1 MMSEPE
7 RIHMIPIGRITV
19 LNPRDRNQQVFGEIV
34 TNIAHLGLKR
44 PITVSRR
51 DPGDDGE
58 RYDLVC
64 GQGRLEA
71 YQALGATEIP
81 ALIIEASE
89 EDCMVMS
96 LVENIA
102 RRQHRQLEL
111 VQEIGNLR
119 ERGYSESEIARKT
132 DLDAKYVRG
141 LLRLLDHGEERL
153 IHAVETGRVPIS
165 VAAEIA
171 GTDDEGAQSALRE
184 AYEKNQLRGEKLV
197 AARRLVDQRM
207 RGGRRFGNRRARP
220 TRLTANSLVRAFRQ
234 EADRQRLLVKKAE
247 LTRNRLVFIV
257 SALQMLLADEHFVT
271 LLRAEG
277 LDSLPR
283 YLAERI
289 DAGGTR
295 SP

>member
-1 MMSEPE
+1 MPYAKTI
-7 RIHMIPIGRITV
+7 RMIPVGQV
-19 LNPRDRNQQVFGEIV
+19 HVPNPRERNPRVFGDIV
-34 TNIAHLGLKR
+34 TNIASLGLKR
-44 PITVSRR
+44 PITVTPRR
-51 DPGDDGE
+51 GTNGEE

-71 YQALGATEIP
+71 YQALRQNEIP
-81 ALIIEASE
+81 AIVIEASE
-89 EDCMVMS
+89 EDCMLMS

-102 RRQHRQLEL
+102 RRQHRQFEL

-184 AYEKNQLRGEKLV
+184 AYEKNQLRGDKLA

-257 SALQMLLADEHFVT
+257 SALQMLLADEHFIT

>member
-1 MMSEPE
+1 MRSAREIRMIPVE
-7 RIHMIPIGRITV
+7 RINVP
-19 LNPRDRNQQVFGEIV
+19 NPRERSPRVFGDIV

-44 PITVSRR
+44 PITVTRR
-51 DPGDDGE
+51 RRNNGE
-58 RYDLVC
+58 EHYDLVC

-71 YQALGATEIP
+71 YQALGQSEIP
-81 ALIIEASE
+81 ALVIEASE

-102 RRQHRQLEL
+102 RRQHRQIEL

-119 ERGYSESEIARKT
+119 QRGYNEAEIARKT

-153 IHAVETGRVPIS
+153 IHAVENGRIPIT

-184 AYEKNQLRGEKLV
+184 AYEKNQLRGDKLV
-197 AARRLVDQRM
+197 AARRLVDQRT
-207 RGGRRFGNRRARP
+207 RGGRRFNNRAGRSS
-220 TRLTANSLVRAFRQ
+220 RLTADSLVRAFRH

-247 LTRNRLVFIV
+247 LTRNRLVFII
-257 SALQMLLADEHFVT
+257 SALQTLLADEHFVT

-277 LDSLPR
+277 LDSMPR
-283 YLAERI
+283 YLAERVK
-289 DAGGTR
+289 AHGAVT
-295 SP
+295 S

>member
-1 MMSEPE
+1 MQYAKTI
-7 RIHMIPIGRITV
+7 RMIPVGQV
-19 LNPRDRNQQVFGEIV
+19 HVPNPRERNQRVFGDIV
-34 TNIAHLGLKR
+34 TNIASLGLKR
-44 PITVSRR
+44 PITVTPRR
-51 DPGDDGE
+51 GTNGEE

-71 YQALGATEIP
+71 YQALRQNEIP
-81 ALIIEASE
+81 AIVIEASE

-102 RRQHRQLEL
+102 RRQHRQFEL

-153 IHAVETGRVPIS
+153 IHAVETGRVPIT

-207 RGGRRFGNRRARP
+207 RGGRRFGNRRRRA
-220 TRLTANSLVRAFRQ
+220 TRLTADSLVRAFRQ

>member
-1 MMSEPE
+1 MSALFSSGTLARENQAVAS
-7 RIHMIPIGRITV
+7 IPVHKPADLDT
-19 LNPRDRNQQVFGEIV
+19 PRWPANR
-34 TNIAHLGLKR
+34 R
-44 PITVSRR
+44 P
-51 DPGDDGE
+51 
-58 RYDLVC
+58 
-64 GQGRLEA
+64 Q
-71 YQALGATEIP
+71 
-81 ALIIEASE
+81 
-89 EDCMVMS
+89 
-96 LVENIA
+96 
-102 RRQHRQLEL
+102 
-111 VQEIGNLR
+111 R
-119 ERGYSESEIARKT
+119 ERGRDHQIA
-132 DLDAKYVRG
+132 V
-141 LLRLLDHGEERL
+141 
-153 IHAVETGRVPIS
+153 VPIT

-197 AARRLVDQRM
+197 AARRLVDPRM

-234 EADRQRLLVKKAE
+234 EPDRQRLLVKKAE

>member
-1 MMSEPE
+1 
-7 RIHMIPIGRITV
+7 MIPVERVHV
-19 LNPRDRNQQVFGEIV
+19 LNPRERSPRVFGDIV

-44 PITVSRR
+44 PITVTRR
-51 DPGDDGE
+51 QKGNGE
-58 RYDLVC
+58 EHYDLVC

-71 YQALGATEIP
+71 YQALGQSEIP
-81 ALIIEASE
+81 AIVIEASE

-119 ERGYSESEIARKT
+119 QRGYGEAEIARKT
-132 DLDAKYVRG
+132 DLDAKHVRG

-153 IHAVETGRVPIS
+153 IHAVENGRIPIT

-171 GTDDEGAQSALRE
+171 GTDDEGAQTALRE
-184 AYEKNQLRGEKLV
+184 AYEKNQLRGDKL
-197 AARRLVDQRM
+197 AQARRLVDQRM
-207 RGGRRFGNRRARP
+207 RAGRRFTNRRGRSS
-220 TRLTANSLVRAFRQ
+220 RVTADSLVRAFRQ

-257 SALQMLLADEHFVT
+257 SALQTLLVDEHFVT

-277 LDSLPR
+277 LDSMPR
-283 YLAERI
+283 YLAERVR
-289 DAGGTR
+289 ASGTR
-295 SP
+295 SS

>member
-1 MMSEPE
+1 MPSAEAI
-7 RIHMIPIGRITV
+7 RMIPVGQV
-19 LNPRDRNQQVFGEIV
+19 HVPNPRERNQRVFGDIV
-34 TNIAHLGLKR
+34 TNIASLGLKR
-44 PITVSRR
+44 PITVTHRR
-51 DPGDDGE
+51 GTNGEE

-71 YQALGATEIP
+71 YQALKQPEIP
-81 ALIIEASE
+81 AIIIEASE

-119 ERGYSESEIARKT
+119 ERGYRENEIARKT
-132 DLDAKYVRG
+132 DLDVKHVRG
-141 LLRLLDHGEERL
+141 LLRLLEQGEERL
-153 IHAVETGRVPIS
+153 IHAVEKGRIPIS
-165 VAAEIA
+165 VATEIA

-207 RGGRRFGNRRARP
+207 RNGRRFAHRRGRSG
-220 TRLTANSLVRAFRQ
+220 RLTATSLVRAFRQ

-247 LTRNRLVFIV
+247 LTRNRLVFLV
-257 SALQMLLADEHFVT
+257 SALQTLLADEHFVT

-283 YLAERI
+283 YLAERVS
-289 DAGGTR
+289 AGGLR
-295 SP
+295 GS

>member
-1 MMSEPE
+1 MPYAKAI
-7 RIHMIPIGRITV
+7 RMIPVGQV
-19 LNPRDRNQQVFGEIV
+19 HVPNPRERNPRVFGDIV
-34 TNIAHLGLKR
+34 TNIASLGLKR
-44 PITVSRR
+44 PITVTPRR
-51 DPGDDGE
+51 GTNGEE

-71 YQALGATEIP
+71 YQALRQNEIP
-81 ALIIEASE
+81 AIVIEASE

-102 RRQHRQLEL
+102 RRQHRQFEL

-141 LLRLLDHGEERL
+141 LLRLLEHGEERL
-153 IHAVETGRVPIS
+153 IHAVETGRVPIT

-220 TRLTANSLVRAFRQ
+220 THLTANSLVRAFRQ

-295 SP
+295 TP